1 MIQLQEIKTTHEHYP
16 FMEKLLETAFPLQ
29 ERRDS
34 IWQRKNADESP
45 LFHNTL
51 ITDDDNPIGLLTYWD
66 FKDFIYI
73 EHFAIDDRLRNNGY
87 GQQTLS
93 VLKEQTK
100 LPIVL
105 EAEEPTDELTKRRI
119 GFYRRQGFILQDF
132 PYQQPPYRPEDKWFP
147 MKLMTFGIVNM
158 ANARDIIYR
167 EVYQVKR

>member
-1 MIQLQEIKTTHEHYP
+1 MIRLKEINSSHEHYP
-16 FMEKLLETAFPLQ
+16 FMETLLETAFPLQ

-73 EHFAIDDRLRNNGY
+73 EHFAIDARLRNGGY
-87 GQQTLS
+87 GQQALS
-93 VLKEQTK
+93 ALKEQTE

-132 PYQQPPYRPEDKWFP
+132 SYQQPPYRPEDKWFP

-158 ANARDIIYR
+158 ANTRDIIYR

>member
-1 MIQLQEIKTTHEHYP
+1 MIKLIEINTAHEHYP
-16 FMEKLLETAFPLQ
+16 FMEALLETAFPLQ

-34 IWQRKNADESP
+34 TWQRRNVNDNP
-45 LFHNTL
+45 LFHNIL
-51 ITDDDNPIGLLTYWD
+51 ITDDEHPVGLLTYWD

-73 EHFAIDDRLRNNGY
+73 EHFAIDHRLRNNGY

-132 PYQQPPYRPEDKWFP
+132 SYQQPPYRPEDKWFP